1 MWSRFI
7 LICPIFIWLAK
18 RRKYN
23 LKYTGSENVPR
34 YGPFIVVSN
43 HQTNLDYFV
52 VGLAMKKAVMR
63 RRMIP
68 WAKVEIGEGKEGLL
82 GKFLWHYL
90 GTIPI
95 ERKETGAAREAIRL
109 SLDYLR
115 KGKIIY
121 VCPEG
126 TRHSRGELGSFK
138 YGVSNLVRLSPVPI
152 LPVAVYRREEDNGMQ
167 VNIGEPFFM
176 PKKKRLEVVE
186 DLEESTENKLRD
198 QIDAVER
205 LIANMTSDK
214 ESMKMITNLIHFITV
229 NVSRPEIDFDELC
242 HMADAEDNKFIQG
255 KVFDLLPEGWRK
267 AS

>member
-7 LICPIFIWLAK
+7 LICPILIWLAK
-18 RRKYN
+18 KRKYN

-43 HQTNLDYFV
+43 HQTKFDYFAV
-52 VGLAMKKAVMR
+52 ELAMKKAVMR

-90 GTIPI
+90 GAIPI
-95 ERKETGAAREAIRL
+95 ERKEAGQAREAIRL

-138 YGVSNLVRLSPVPI
+138 YGISNLARVSPVPI

-167 VNIGEPFFM
+167 VNIGKPFFM

-186 DLEESTENKLRD
+186 DFEESTENKLRD

-205 LIANMTSDK
+205 LSACMASDK
-214 ESMKMITNLIHFITV
+214 KNMKMIAKLLRLITV
-229 NVSRPEIDFDELC
+229 NASRPEVDFDELC
-242 HMADAEDNKFIQG
+242 HMADAEDNEFIQE